1 MQADCKDLG
10 QQPQLAFPAQ
20 QPQGVYGSTPFNA
33 PAAGLR
39 FSYRRTLGWSS
50 AVRVAKRAEGDDS
63 PTPLRP
69 SCPFNFSLS
78 AISKQDHMGTV
89 GTAGYNSIIQDEKT
103 QLLTAKSHAN
113 MRIAILLR
121 GETKYHFLLTGA
133 APMCGVVTVNVY
145 KKCSAR
151 KITVEFVG
159 QEHAR
164 WRESRGS
171 GKSKRRVTV
180 RRHCDIQRENIVV
193 WRPPGSSNKIEV
205 GNYELKFQFRVLPSA
220 PPTMCI
226 GRETRCWTTYNI
238 KANVDKPWWFDMS
251 VGCPVVVR
259 SAPVDPLSLP
269 QIQPQVMEQS
279 LPVYYCCCCFRIGD
293 VDTRCQLSRA
303 AFACSEVN
311 LNPTVVLDMKNTSTR
326 PVRGVR
332 FSLIAEA
339 KFWRKSHRSTI
350 GTLKYHNEDT
360 CVMLYE
366 RKLPFNSATV
376 FLMLLAAPKVLLNPK
391 AGKTETKAHIAL
403 SFGVHPYAVPSFR
416 GQQISVEHFLVVS
429 PDIPYAVD
437 PSRVAVSRK
446 NKLQPEAECPSSAFF
461 SYCFAPEIYTYTP
474 TALRFPIRLFGSFTR
489 PPFVGPASSQQQQQK
504 EQQQQMPIFQQP
516 SAPSPSSPPPDYTKY
531 QPSADLNVD

>member
-1 MQADCKDLG
+1 MQLIVPASEPPQTG
-10 QQPQLAFPAQ
+10 Q
-20 QPQGVYGSTPFNA
+20 
-33 PAAGLR
+33 
-39 FSYRRTLGWSS
+39 
-50 AVRVAKRAEGDDS
+50 K
-63 PTPLRP
+63 
-69 SCPFNFSLS
+69 
-78 AISKQDHMGTV
+78 DHMGTV
-89 GTAGYNSIIQDEKT
+89 GAAGYNSIIQDEKT
-103 QLLTAKSHAN
+103 QLLTAKSHSN
-113 MRIAILLR
+113 MRIAISLR
-121 GETKYHFLLTGA
+121 GETKEIMPGQIVQ
-133 APMCGVVTVNVY
+133 GVVTVNVY

-279 LPVYYCCCCFRIGD
+279 LPVYYCCCCFRIGS
-293 VDTRCQLSRA
+293 Q
-303 AFACSEVN
+303 VN

-437 PSRVAVSRK
+437 P
-446 NKLQPEAECPSSAFF
+446 
-461 SYCFAPEIYTYTP
+461 T
-474 TALRFPIRLFGSFTR
+474 LRFPIRLFGSFTR